1 MGAGHR
7 AHSRRRHID
16 RPRVTGALHA
26 RLDRQRGSRR
36 RILLHRMVRLVD
48 PGAEF
53 PVLREVTA
61 GLVDRQLEDVHAQRK
76 VRRREHADSRLRR
89 HVAHRRFVRLPARGA
104 NHDVDLTLG
113 QLWQVLRHRVRQR
126 EVDGDVDGAKAAGRD
141 RPLARM
147 LVNHARNGG
156 VVLGRQRFHQSAHA
170 AVAEQQ
176 DTHQLFTACPAEAR
190 AASEGWARNLSW
202 MRPSAVGKSD
212 SRITKVMFRRDA
224 ACDSMRIGTSPTE
237 ASTCAASA
245 ASSCSPSPTT
255 QTMAMWSSR
264 STWANPDSPS
274 TIAGNRRASSIV
286 TDTVTSDVVT
296 TSTEVLKRSNTSNRR
311 RRKPCAINMRV
322 DVMLTTVTPFF
333 DATAVSGRSAFGRSA
348 VISVPRAWARCE
360 LRMRTGMLRDTAGCI
375 VDGCSTFAPK
385 YASSEASANDRCGTT
400 CGFLTI
406 RGSAVSMPST
416 SVQI

>member
-61 GLVDRQLEDVHAQRK
+61 GLFDRQLEDVHAQRK
-76 VRRREHADSRLRR
+76 VRRREHADSGLRR
-89 HVAHRRFVRLPARGA
+89 HVAHRRLVRLPAGGA
-104 NHDVDLTLG
+104 NHDVDLSLG
-113 QLWQVLRHRVRQR
+113 QLWQVLRHRVSQR

-147 LVNHARNGG
+147 LVNHAGDGG
-156 VVLGRQRFHQSAHA
+156 VILGRQRFHQRAHA

-176 DTHQLFTACPAEAR
+176 DAHQAALTA
-190 AASEGWARNLSW
+190 ARNLSW

-245 ASSCSPSPTT
+245 ASSCRPSPTT

-264 STWANPDSPS
+264 STWANSDSAS

-333 DATAVSGRSAFGRSA
+333 EATAVSGRSAFGRSP